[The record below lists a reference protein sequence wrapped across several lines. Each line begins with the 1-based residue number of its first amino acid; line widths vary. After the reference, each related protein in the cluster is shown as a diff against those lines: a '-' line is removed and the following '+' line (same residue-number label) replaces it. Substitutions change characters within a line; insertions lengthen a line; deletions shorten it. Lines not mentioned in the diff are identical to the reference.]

1 MPEFT
6 LTLVAEILLVA
17 LCLAGGGV
25 LKGATGAGAPLLAVP
40 AIAAM
45 FDVRLA
51 VMVMLVPNLVTNL
64 WQAWRYRSEMP
75 VRALMLPLVAGGIA
89 GILLGTWALRDLP
102 MTVLPLTVAVA
113 VAGYIGLRLARPGWG
128 LSLAQGIRYAFP
140 AGLAAGLLQGAT
152 GISAPVSITFLSAL
166 RLGRVPFMAG
176 ISLFFCTFT
185 AVQIPAFWAGG
196 LMTGSGLLASACALI
211 PITAAMP
218 LGARL
223 ARHVSPATFERILLV
238 LLGTLSA
245 KLAIDALT
253 ALAA

>member
-1 MPEFT
+1 MPD
-6 LTLVAEILLVA
+6 LTLIAEILLVA
-17 LCLAGGGV
+17 LCLAGGGI

-51 VMVMLVPNLVTNL
+51 VMVMLVPNLLTNL
-64 WQAWRYRSEMP
+64 WQAWRYRAALP
-75 VRALMLPLVAGGIA
+75 GRALMLPLMGGGVA

-102 MTVLPLTVAVA
+102 MTLLPLAVAVA

-128 LSLAQGIRYAFP
+128 LTPGQGIRFAFP
-140 AGLAAGLLQGAT
+140 AGLAAGVLQGAT

-196 LMTGSGLLASACALI
+196 LMTGMGLLASACALL
-211 PITAAMP
+211 PIMLAMP

-223 ARHVSPATFERILLV
+223 ARRISPATFERVLLV

-245 KLAIDALT
+245 KLAFDALFS
-253 ALAA
+253 LAG